1 MSEIFSDLVVRWV
14 EFMNDDQELKR
25 RLNGFKKFSGV
36 PGFRAERARVLGWPR
51 AMGTGPYPHGGQS
64 HLDGKEIVE
73 LSVPGI
79 FNYTIVL
86 KNKKFSF
93 NEKKAKDPVLGIEM
107 PLQLMKETLLSK
119 QRWVWAI
126 ADPSAK
132 ITYMEGIPH
141 SDWVTIFEVLVCF
154 QELSD
159 FHPELKKVVEAL

>member
-1 MSEIFSDLVVRWV
+1 
-14 EFMNDDQELKR
+14 
-25 RLNGFKKFSGV
+25 
-36 PGFRAERARVLGWPR
+36 
-51 AMGTGPYPHGGQS
+51 
-64 HLDGKEIVE
+64 
-73 LSVPGI
+73 
-79 FNYTIVL
+79 
-86 KNKKFSF
+86 
-93 NEKKAKDPVLGIEM
+93 
-107 PLQLMKETLLSK
+107 MKETLLSK